1 MKAAC
6 IKGNTVRFADF
17 TQVGEVGGNVGE
29 VEVVKGVESDVRKGV
44 GSDEETPVKSRFSAL
59 PSRLYPSAP
68 KGVESVGEVG
78 SINQYAGGNLA
89 W

>member
-29 VEVVKGVESDVRKGV
+29 VEVVKGVESDVRKG
-44 GSDEETPVKSRFSAL
+44 
-59 PSRLYPSAP
+59 
-68 KGVESVGEVG
+68 
-78 SINQYAGGNLA
+78 
-89 W
+89 